1 MQELAKEGMT
11 MVVVTHEMGFARTVG
26 DRVIFLENGKIIEE
40 AKSEDFFT
48 HPKSERAKD
57 FLSKVMH

>member
-1 MQELAKEGMT
+1 MIKEERRKKKKRKNILQ
-11 MVVVTHEMGFARTVG
+11 VI
-26 DRVIFLENGKIIEE
+26 RVIFLENGKIIEE